1 MHSDAVFRTALNPG
15 SAINCFQVA
24 MTAQLSYDMLMQV
37 SERVKSLLSSIETA
51 HKGRNILLVSH
62 GDTLSILWATATGLS
77 LNEHRKHGLSTGE
90 LMPLHVG
97 TASEPGH
104 G

>member
-1 MHSDAVFRTALNPG
+1 MFTSSCDDLTAEL
-15 SAINCFQVA
+15 IC
-24 MTAQLSYDMLMQV
+24 DMIVQV
-37 SERVKSLLSSIETA
+37 SERVKSLFSSIEAA

-62 GDTLSILWATATGLS
+62 GDTLSILWATAKGLP

-97 TASEPGH
+97 TAIKPSH